1 MKRTCLFRG
10 NILLLLLMLL
20 CRTAI
25 AQVVVKGTVYDKLAR
40 YGIPHVSVLST
51 SGIGTAT
58 DTLGHY
64 SIKVADADSIYFSYL
79 GKMTS
84 KYPVKQLL
92 PDQPFDISLPVS
104 VDILKTVVV
113 RQPSYHMDS
122 LANRN
127 EYRKVFD
134 YGGPDLGSAPGSGVG
149 LGISFDLI
157 FGARKFKRM
166 EAFKARLEREERE
179 KYVDHRF
186 TKALVKRI
194 THLTSPALDTFMVEY
209 RPDYEQLKSFENDY
223 DYYKYIKTFGEY
235 FISQW
240 NQSHPRVASDSTSG
254 GNL

>member
-1 MKRTCLFRG
+1 MKRTRLFRG
-10 NILLLLLMLL
+10 NILLLLLILL

-25 AQVVVKGTVYDKLAR
+25 AQVVVKGTVYDKQAR
-40 YGIPHVSVLST
+40 YGVSHVSVLST
-51 SGIGTAT
+51 SGIGTST

-64 SIKVADADSIYFSYL
+64 SIKVPGDDSIYFSYL

-84 KYPVKQLL
+84 KYAVKQLL

-113 RQPSYHMDS
+113 HQPSYHMDS

-134 YGGPDLGSAPGSGVG
+134 YDGVYAGAPGSGFG

-157 FGARKFKRM
+157 FGARKIKRM
-166 EAFKARLEREERE
+166 EAFKARLEREERD

-194 THLTSPALDTFMVEY
+194 THRTSPALDTFMVQY
-209 RPDYEQLKSFENDY
+209 RPGYETLKSFENDY

-235 FISQW
+235 FIGQW
-240 NQSHPRVASDSTSG
+240 NQSHPRVTSDSTSRPD
-254 GNL
+254 L